1 MFKWFMR
8 VSVVVLCIAS
18 AWVNMPVVKVAS
30 GDVGTRNCRYV
41 ALGDSICRGYGL
53 DDSSKQCYASLI
65 NQWLSQRYD
74 YVFHDNLGE
83 DGLESRE
90 LLSYL
95 TDPSRKEYNKYTKTL
110 KDADLVTVSIGSN
123 DLMHLLNISG
133 NIDEMISDNK
143 EKFVRAC
150 RAFGETFPK
159 IIRAIKKVAPDAV
172 IVVGNVYNPCHG
184 LESFQEVYQV
194 ADHYICE
201 LNQGYENVPDVLV
214 ADVFSAFQ
222 GSQEKLVNMAIRKDA
237 IDPHPNARG
246 HEIIAEKM
254 LEKIQEEET

>member
-143 EKFVRAC
+143 EKFVRHA
-150 RAFGETFPK
+150 EPLVK
-159 IIRAIKKVAPDAV
+159 P
-172 IVVGNVYNPCHG
+172 
-184 LESFQEVYQV
+184 FQRSSGRSKSGTGCCDRGGKCIQSLPWTGILSGSVSGG
-194 ADHYICE
+194 DHYICE

-222 GSQEKLVNMAIRKDA
+222 GSHEKLVNMAIRKDA

-254 LEKIQEEET
+254 LEKIQEEKT

>member
-30 GDVGTRNCRYV
+30 GDVGTRNFRYV

-53 DDSSKQCYASLI
+53 DDPAERCYASLI
-65 NQWLSQRYD
+65 NQWLSRRYD
-74 YVFHDNLGE
+74 YVFHDNLGV

-95 TDPSRKEYNKYTKTL
+95 TDPSQKEYNKYTKTL

-133 NIDEMISDNK
+133 DIDEMISDNK
-143 EKFVRAC
+143 EKFAQAC
-150 RAFGETFPK
+150 REFGKIFPR
-159 IIRAIKKVAPDAV
+159 IVQAIKRVAPDAV

-184 LESFQEVYQV
+184 LESFKEVYQV
-194 ADHYICE
+194 ADYYICE
-201 LNQGYENVPDVLV
+201 LNKGYEAVPGVQV
-214 ADVFSAFQ
+214 ADVFAAFR
-222 GSQEKLVNMAIRKDA
+222 GSREKLVNMAIRKDA

-246 HEIIAEKM
+246 HEIIAGKM
-254 LEKIQEEET
+254 LEKIQEDGI

>member
-110 KDADLVTVSIGSN
+110 NDADLVTVSIGSN

-133 NIDEMISDNK
+133 NIPRIMCVLSLRL
-143 EKFVRAC
+143 FL
-150 RAFGETFPK
+150 
-159 IIRAIKKVAPDAV
+159 
-172 IVVGNVYNPCHG
+172 PCW
-184 LESFQEVYQV
+184 LTPRF
-194 ADHYICE
+194 
-201 LNQGYENVPDVLV
+201 
-214 ADVFSAFQ
+214 
-222 GSQEKLVNMAIRKDA
+222 
-237 IDPHPNARG
+237 
-246 HEIIAEKM
+246 
-254 LEKIQEEET
+254 